1 MLKVRSIG
9 LALGITASL
18 VALGIALG
26 VIVTRV
32 NQSAASTLTLSSSA
46 VLSSADLA
54 IWEDDRKTKP
64 VTSLK
69 FEGVLVQPPL
79 RSLGMPKATVF
90 IQNLSTSDDLY
101 LIKPCQKV
109 DTSSGTQVGTMDSI
123 VFNLNKKKLGNTCDW
138 PPTVKIIRGELVR
151 ADVRIGLDPNLAS
164 GDYNFQTVFQG
175 INQSAMPGDVN
186 GDGIPDFI
194 VGAHLAD
201 PDGKNSAGNAYVY
214 SGVDGVLLYQKTGD
228 ATGDRFGNS
237 VSLIGDLNG
246 DARED
251 FIVGAYL
258 ADPGGTADAGS
269 AYVYSGTNG
278 NLLYQNNGDGTGDEF
293 GTSVS
298 RAGDVNGDGK
308 ADFIVGAPLTDTG
321 DMTDV
326 GSAYVYSG
334 VDGSLIYR
342 KDGTNTGD
350 EFGSAVS
357 GAGDVNGDGRD
368 DFIVGSP
375 KADPAGTSNAGS
387 AYVFSGADGT
397 LLYQKT
403 GDGGGDLFGDSVSGV
418 GDANGDG
425 KGDFIVG
432 ARLADPGGVSNAGSA
447 YVYSGSDGSL
457 LYQKTGD
464 ATLDLFG
471 SAVSAAGDVNG
482 DARGDFIVGAWGANV
497 PLSDAGSAY
506 VFSGADGSL
515 LYQKTG
521 DGVGDNF
528 GLSVST
534 AGDVNRDGKADFI
547 IGAQGDDPSAGLGDA
562 GSAYVFSGADG
573 SLLYRKDGAA
583 GDRFGFSVGG
593 NAP

>member
-1 MLKVRSIG
+1 
-9 LALGITASL
+9 
-18 VALGIALG
+18 
-26 VIVTRV
+26 
-32 NQSAASTLTLSSSA
+32 
-46 VLSSADLA
+46 
-54 IWEDDRKTKP
+54 
-64 VTSLK
+64 
-69 FEGVLVQPPL
+69 
-79 RSLGMPKATVF
+79 MPKATVF
-90 IQNLSTSDDLY
+90 IENMSTADLY
-101 LIKPCQKV
+101 LIKPCQNV
-109 DTSSGTQVGTMDSI
+109 EASSGAKVGTMDAV
-123 VFNLNKKKLGNTCDW
+123 VFDLNKKKLGNTCDW
-138 PPTVKIIRGELVR
+138 PPTVKVNSGDLVR
-151 ADVRIGLDPNLAS
+151 ADVRIGLDAALGS
-164 GDYNFQTVFQG
+164 GDYDLQTVFQG

-214 SGVDGVLLYQKTGD
+214 SGADGVLLYQKTGD

-278 NLLYQNNGDGTGDEF
+278 NLLYQNNGDSTGDEF

-308 ADFIVGAPLTDTG
+308 ADFIVGAPFANTG
-321 DMTDV
+321 GQTV

-334 VDGSLIYR
+334 ADGTLIYR
-342 KDGTNTGD
+342 MDGATSGD
-350 EFGSAVS
+350 KFGSAVS

-375 KADPAGTSNAGS
+375 KADPPGKNNAGR
-387 AYVFSGADGT
+387 AYVFSGTDGS
-397 LLYQKT
+397 LLHQK
-403 GDGGGDLFGDSVSGV
+403 DGGAASDQFGISVSGV
-418 GDANGDG
+418 GDADGDG

-432 ARLADPGGVSNAGSA
+432 ANFADPGGVSLAGSA
-447 YVYSGSDGSL
+447 YIYSGANGLL

-464 ATLDLFG
+464 AAQDLFG
-471 SAVSAAGDVNG
+471 AAVSAAGDVNG
-482 DARGDFIVGAWGANV
+482 DALGDFIVGAWGANV
-497 PLSDAGSAY
+497 PLSNAGSAY

-521 DGVGDNF
+521 DAVGANF
-528 GLSVST
+528 GLSVSA
-534 AGDVNRDGKADFI
+534 AGDVDRDGRGDFI
-547 IGAQGDDPSAGLGDA
+547 VGAQGTDPSAGLTDA

-573 SLLYRKDGAA
+573 RLLYRKDGAAA